1 MTEKTLGNVSIYRNF
16 NDTVGHVISIDKALE
31 RIAQGKSKD
40 TVLKAQSLPKKEA
53 DEVKKT
59 LPAVC
64 FSGTFKSRKD
74 SELIEH
80 SGYIVLDF
88 DGVEDVKKK
97 KEQLSKLSYVTATW
111 VSPSG
116 KGVKALVRIKHKNL
130 HNEHFMSMLDEIPGV
145 DRTGKNLSRL
155 CFESY
160 DPEIY
165 INKNAKEYDKIASK
179 EKREMIAMVVQSGD
193 DVFGKLIKWMTSRG
207 DAFREGERNHF
218 VFKLASAC
226 CRFGI
231 PENEAQILILG
242 YVSADSSFT
251 RLECQSAV
259 KSAYKSSSAQFATA
273 EFKDDV
279 LVTKIDGTK
288 VDVVL
293 TEENLEEMGKE
304 DVIYASDVRSFAE
317 SIYLNGYIQAKELG
331 VPELDK
337 HFKRVKGDLTVISG
351 IGNYGKSSFMKW
363 EMLFRLIRFGEKVA
377 IFTPEELPAEQFYHD
392 LVEIY
397 FGRDCTPRNPM
408 RPHHDSYMKVYDW
421 IGENIFMVYPKSV
434 SPTPNYVKEVF
445 LSLVVKHGVERVVID
460 PFNQMANDYGKSG
473 GRSDKYLE
481 TFLSDCT
488 RFAKKNNVYF
498 DVVVHPHKMKKGDDG
513 NYPCPDVFDL
523 ADGAMWNNK
532 ADNILIYHRPFAQTT
547 PDNPACEFHSKKI
560 RRQKIVGVKGS
571 FDFELNRSTRRYTFG
586 GTDYMQKYIDDK
598 FVQSE
603 MKFEEEKKPKKPSDV
618 YPNLKFL
625 EEKGYKIESAMPWEQ
640 ELNDMFSNGGAAPK
654 GDCPF

>member
-1 MTEKTLGNVSIYRNF
+1 MRGNVSIYRNF
-16 NDTVGHVISIDKALE
+16 NDTIGHVVSVEKALE
-31 RIAQGKSKD
+31 RIVNGKSKE
-40 TVLKAQSLPKKEA
+40 TVLRARGLAKKEA

-80 SGYIVLDF
+80 SGFIVLDF
-88 DGVEDVKKK
+88 DGVEDTKKK
-97 KEQLSKLSYVTATW
+97 KEQLSKLSYVTAAW

-116 KGVKALVRIKHKNL
+116 KGVKALVKIKYPNL
-130 HNEHFMSMLDEIPGV
+130 HQEHFLSIMEEVPGV
-145 DRTGKNLSRL
+145 DKTGKNLSRL

-160 DPEIY
+160 DPDMY
-165 INKNAKEYDKIASK
+165 LNPNAKEYDKTISK
-179 EKREMIAMVVQSGD
+179 ERKEMITMVVQSGN
-193 DVFGKLIKWMTSRG
+193 DVFGKLIKWMTSKG

-231 PENEAQILILG
+231 NELEAQTLILG

-251 RLECQSAV
+251 RLECQNAV
-259 KSAYKSSSAQFATA
+259 KSAYKSSFSHFGTA
-273 EFKDDV
+273 EFKEEV
-279 LVTKIDGTK
+279 LVVKETGKA
-288 VDVVL
+288 VDVVI
-293 TEENLEEMGKE
+293 TEENVEDMSKE
-304 DVIYASDVRSFAE
+304 DVIYASDVKNFAE

-337 HFKRVKGDLTVISG
+337 HFKRTKGDLTVISG

-397 FGRDCTPRNPM
+397 FGKDCTPRNPL
-408 RPHHDSYMKVYDW
+408 RPHYETYMKIYDW

-434 SPTPNYVKEVF
+434 SPTPSYVKEVF
-445 LSLVVKHGVERVVID
+445 LSLIVKHGVERVVID

-481 TFLSDCT
+481 TFLSDCS

-498 DVVVHPHKMKKGDDG
+498 DIVVHPHKMKKGDDG

-547 PDNPACEFHSKKI
+547 PDNPLCEFHSKKI

-571 FDFELNRSTRRYTFG
+571 FEFELNRSTRRYTFG
-586 GTDYMQKYIDDK
+586 GKDYMQSYIDEK
-598 FVQSE
+598 FVQKE
-603 MKFEEEKKPKKPSDV
+603 MEFEEEGKPKKATTV

-625 EEKGYKIESAMPWEQ
+625 APLGVDLDEIY
-640 ELNDMFSNGGAAPK
+640 LNNTTPPTE
-654 GDCPF
+654 CPF